1 MFNNIYEEERLFPY
15 LNISLEEARRL
26 RYLISNFYAFK
37 DGDLIQM
44 SLRNVDGVVTA
55 NGLVYEQDK
64 NKAFDSKIEYVDEGI
79 DIYSEIDEIFHKR
92 FYSIDKFRFKEKDI
106 EVTSCIENKEDI
118 VRHIPYPEESL
129 QLK

>member
-44 SLRNVDGVVTA
+44 SLRNIDGVVTA

-64 NKAFDSKIEYVDEGI
+64 NKAFDSRIEYVDEGI

-92 FYSIDKFRFKEKDI
+92 FYSIDKFRFKERDI

-118 VRHIPYPEESL
+118 VRHIPYPDESL

>member
-44 SLRNVDGVVTA
+44 SLRNIDGVVTA

-118 VRHIPYPEESL
+118 VRHIPYPDESL

>member
-44 SLRNVDGVVTA
+44 SLRNIDGVVTA

-64 NKAFDSKIEYVDEGI
+64 NKAFDSRIEYVDEGI
-79 DIYSEIDEIFHKR
+79 DIY
-92 FYSIDKFRFKEKDI
+92 
-106 EVTSCIENKEDI
+106 I
-118 VRHIPYPEESL
+118 VRLMRYFIKDFILLINSV
-129 QLK
+129 LKKGILK

>member
-44 SLRNVDGVVTA
+44 SLRNIDGVVTA

-64 NKAFDSKIEYVDEGI
+64 NKAFDSRIEYVDEGI
-79 DIYSEIDEIFHKR
+79 DIYSEIDEIFH
-92 FYSIDKFRFKEKDI
+92 
-106 EVTSCIENKEDI
+106 NG
-118 VRHIPYPEESL
+118 
-129 QLK
+129 

>member
-44 SLRNVDGVVTA
+44 SLRNIDGVVTA

>member
-1 MFNNIYEEERLFPY
+1 MLCFNNIYEEERLFPY

-44 SLRNVDGVVTA
+44 SLRNIDGVVTA

-64 NKAFDSKIEYVDEGI
+64 NKAFDSRIEYVDEGI
-79 DIYSEIDEIFHKR
+79 DIY
-92 FYSIDKFRFKEKDI
+92 
-106 EVTSCIENKEDI
+106 I
-118 VRHIPYPEESL
+118 VRLMRYFIKDFILLINSV
-129 QLK
+129 LKKRILK

>member
-37 DGDLIQM
+37 DGYLIQM

>member
-44 SLRNVDGVVTA
+44 SLRNIDGVVTA

-64 NKAFDSKIEYVDEGI
+64 NKAFDSRIEYVDEGI
-79 DIYSEIDEIFHKR
+79 DIY
-92 FYSIDKFRFKEKDI
+92 
-106 EVTSCIENKEDI
+106 I
-118 VRHIPYPEESL
+118 VRLMRYFIKDFILLINSV
-129 QLK
+129 LKKRILK

>member
-44 SLRNVDGVVTA
+44 SLRNIDGVVTA

-79 DIYSEIDEIFHKR
+79 DIY
-92 FYSIDKFRFKEKDI
+92 
-106 EVTSCIENKEDI
+106 I
-118 VRHIPYPEESL
+118 VRLMRYFIKDFILLINSV
-129 QLK
+129 LKKRILK

>member
-26 RYLISNFYAFK
+26 RYLISNFY
-37 DGDLIQM
+37 
-44 SLRNVDGVVTA
+44 
-55 NGLVYEQDK
+55 
-64 NKAFDSKIEYVDEGI
+64 FDSKIEYVDEGI

-118 VRHIPYPEESL
+118 VRHIPYPDESL

>member
-79 DIYSEIDEIFHKR
+79 DIY
-92 FYSIDKFRFKEKDI
+92 
-106 EVTSCIENKEDI
+106 I
-118 VRHIPYPEESL
+118 VRLMRYFIKDFTL
-129 QLK
+129 LINFVLKKRILK

>member
-15 LNISLEEARRL
+15 LNISLEEARSL

-44 SLRNVDGVVTA
+44 SLRNIDGVVTA

-64 NKAFDSKIEYVDEGI
+64 NKAFDSRIEYVDEGI

-118 VRHIPYPEESL
+118 VRHIPYPDESL

>member
-44 SLRNVDGVVTA
+44 SLRNIDGVVTA

-64 NKAFDSKIEYVDEGI
+64 NKAFDSRIEYVDEGI

-92 FYSIDKFRFKEKDI
+92 FYSIDKFRFKEKNI

-118 VRHIPYPEESL
+118 VRHIPYPDESL

>member
-44 SLRNVDGVVTA
+44 SLRNIDGVVTA

-64 NKAFDSKIEYVDEGI
+64 NKAFDSRIEYVDEGI
-79 DIYSEIDEIFHKR
+79 DIYI
-92 FYSIDKFRFKEKDI
+92 
-106 EVTSCIENKEDI
+106 
-118 VRHIPYPEESL
+118 
-129 QLK
+129 

>member
-44 SLRNVDGVVTA
+44 SLRNIDGVVTA

-64 NKAFDSKIEYVDEGI
+64 NKAFDSRIEYVDEGI

-92 FYSIDKFRFKEKDI
+92 FYSIDKFR
-106 EVTSCIENKEDI
+106 
-118 VRHIPYPEESL
+118 
-129 QLK
+129 LKKRILK

>member
-44 SLRNVDGVVTA
+44 SLRNIEGVVTA

-64 NKAFDSKIEYVDEGI
+64 NKAFDSRIEYVDEGI

-118 VRHIPYPEESL
+118 VRHIPYPDESL

>member
-37 DGDLIQM
+37 NGDLIQM
-44 SLRNVDGVVTA
+44 SLRNIDGVVTA

-64 NKAFDSKIEYVDEGI
+64 NKAFDSRIEYVDEGI

-118 VRHIPYPEESL
+118 VRHIPYPDESL

>member
-44 SLRNVDGVVTA
+44 SLRNIDGVVTA

-64 NKAFDSKIEYVDEGI
+64 NKAFDSRIEYVDEGV

-118 VRHIPYPEESL
+118 VRHIPYPDESL

>member
-44 SLRNVDGVVTA
+44 SLRNIDGVVTA
-55 NGLVYEQDK
+55 TGLVYEQDK
-64 NKAFDSKIEYVDEGI
+64 NKAFDSRIEYVDEGI

-118 VRHIPYPEESL
+118 VRHIPYPDESL

>member
-44 SLRNVDGVVTA
+44 SLRNIDGVVTA

-64 NKAFDSKIEYVDEGI
+64 NKAFDSRIEYVDEGI

-118 VRHIPYPEESL
+118 VRHSPYPDESL

>member
-44 SLRNVDGVVTA
+44 SLRNIDGVVTA

-64 NKAFDSKIEYVDEGI
+64 NKAFDSRIEYVDEGI

-106 EVTSCIENKEDI
+106 EVTSCIENKKDI
-118 VRHIPYPEESL
+118 VRHIP
-129 QLK
+129 

>member
-44 SLRNVDGVVTA
+44 SLRNIDGVVTA

-64 NKAFDSKIEYVDEGI
+64 NKAFDSRIEYVDEGI

-118 VRHIPYPEESL
+118 VRHIPYPDESL

>member
-15 LNISLEEARRL
+15 LNISLEEVRRL

-44 SLRNVDGVVTA
+44 SLRNIDGVVTA

-64 NKAFDSKIEYVDEGI
+64 NKAFDSRIEYVDEGI

-92 FYSIDKFRFKEKDI
+92 FYSIDKFRFKEKNI
-106 EVTSCIENKEDI
+106 GVTSCIENKEDI
-118 VRHIPYPEESL
+118 VRHIPYPDESL

>member
-44 SLRNVDGVVTA
+44 SLRNIDGVVTA

-64 NKAFDSKIEYVDEGI
+64 NKAFDSRIEYVDEGI

-106 EVTSCIENKEDI
+106 EVNSCIENKEDI
-118 VRHIPYPEESL
+118 VRHIPYPDESL